1 MSKHTPGPWT
11 IRETIAEPYIHGN
24 YWVVDVDLGPQR
36 KEASWPDAT
45 ATVSPCLGL
54 EGQPIS
60 REIVE
65 ANARLIAAA
74 PDLLAACE
82 KWLSGETTWST
93 TQAYEM
99 AARAVA
105 KAKGGP

>member
-1 MSKHTPGPWT
+1 MSKHTPELWKA
-11 IRETIAEPYIHGN
+11 IRDVSSNRINIWADDGN
-24 YWVVDVDLGPQR
+24 EWIG
-36 KEASWPDAT
+36 E
-45 ATVSPCLGL
+45 
-54 EGQPIS
+54 
-60 REIVE
+60 VE
-65 ANARLIAAA
+65 DMIDARLIAAA

-105 KAKGGP
+105 KAKGQP